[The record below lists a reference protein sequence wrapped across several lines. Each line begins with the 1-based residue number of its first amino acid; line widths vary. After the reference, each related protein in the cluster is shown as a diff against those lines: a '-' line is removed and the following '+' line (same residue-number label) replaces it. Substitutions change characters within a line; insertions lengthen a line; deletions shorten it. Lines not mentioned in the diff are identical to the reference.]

1 MYTIEGGQPDTT
13 FTSIPRSIYWAIVT
27 LTTVGYGDIS
37 PATPLG
43 QALAALIMIL
53 GYSIIVVPTG
63 FVSVEMARGAPQ
75 ASGGECPACPGT
87 SHDNDAAYCKY
98 CGKKLSTDNN

>member
-1 MYTIEGGQPDTT
+1 SLMYVIESEVNG

-37 PATPLG
+37 PATGLG

-53 GYSIIVVPTG
+53 GYGIIAVPTG
-63 FVSVEMARGAPQ
+63 IVTVEISKAVKGDKAMHR
-75 ASGGECPACPGT
+75 CPACGT
-87 SHDNDAAYCKY
+87 IDHDNDARFCKL
-98 CGKKLSTDNN
+98 CGDSLF